1 MQTANSMT
9 SVWMCL
15 QLACLLVKLSQ
26 PITWRS
32 CRIVPLWK
40 SKFWHIYQSMGL
52 LLNNKWSRP
61 VNLWEESLLYE
72 FMCMLLELEHSNIFL
87 PWSLRKE
94 ITIYSTQFW
103 TTKRDLYRH
112 QFHFELMIDWISRW
126 WYFLVFFL
134 TISRHRMFRC
144 VTYQRK
150 WLKD

>member
-1 MQTANSMT
+1 MT

-15 QLACLLVKLSQ
+15 QLACLLAKLSQ
-26 PITWRS
+26 LITWRS

-52 LLNNKWSRP
+52 LLNKKWSCP

-72 FMCMLLELEHSNIFL
+72 FLCMLLDLEHSNIFL

-103 TTKRDLYRH
+103 TTKRDLYTSVS
-112 QFHFELMIDWISRW
+112 LWIDDDWISRW
-126 WYFLVFFL
+126 WCFLFSFWQFPGTECSGLWYTRGSGWKTEKVQ
-134 TISRHRMFRC
+134 I
-144 VTYQRK
+144 
-150 WLKD
+150 